1 MAEPNPSWGALPP
14 LPSLYANDPAMKEVV
29 EEFIGDIP
37 ERVRSIRTAFE
48 SGNRVDLTRL
58 AHQLRGAGAG
68 YGYPALTS
76 AAGALEDQL
85 RALSSDG
92 ALSAVAQEV
101 DELIMLCERASRGG
115 RSGSN

>member
-1 MAEPNPSWGALPP
+1 MAQPNPAWGALPP
-14 LPSLYANDPAMKEVV
+14 LPSLYANDPAMREVV
-29 EEFIGDIP
+29 EEFIGDLP
-37 ERVRSIRTAFE
+37 QRVRSIRSAFE

-85 RALSSDG
+85 RGLSNDG
-92 ALSAVAQEV
+92 ALAAVAQEV
-101 DELIMLCERASRGG
+101 DELIMLCERAAQGG
-115 RSGSN
+115 RSGSR

>member
-1 MAEPNPSWGALPP
+1 MAQPSSACGALPP

-85 RALSSDG
+85 RALPNDA
-92 ALSAVAQEV
+92 ALSSVAQEV
-101 DELIMLCERASRGG
+101 DELVMLCERALRGG
-115 RSGSN
+115 RGGTN